1 MFRDDEQAEADSRP
15 IDWKRPAAAVGGL
28 IAAVAPVGAWA
39 GWKAGNDI
47 DPAPP
52 EHAVT
57 VALPQAKP
65 PSAELE
71 AAAPTVPL
79 QRQRRVRATLGRSVR
94 APAAEP
100 GLVAQQ
106 EPHASPTLRNP
117 PEVNPA
123 EEFAAEAPPVVA
135 ASAVAAPLST
145 ASAVSAPLSNATIAH
160 TIGRIGYACGRVVS
174 TSAIEGAGAFKV
186 TCSSGDSYRAAPV
199 RGHYR
204 FKRLG
209 SH

>member
-1 MFRDDEQAEADSRP
+1 M
-15 IDWKRPAAAVGGL
+15 
-28 IAAVAPVGAWA
+28 
-39 GWKAGNDI
+39 
-47 DPAPP
+47 
-52 EHAVT
+52 
-57 VALPQAKP
+57 
-65 PSAELE
+65 
-71 AAAPTVPL
+71 
-79 QRQRRVRATLGRSVR
+79 
-94 APAAEP
+94 
-100 GLVAQQ
+100 
-106 EPHASPTLRNP
+106 
-117 PEVNPA
+117 
-123 EEFAAEAPPVVA
+123 VA

-199 RGHYR
+199 RGHYH

>member
-1 MFRDDEQAEADSRP
+1 MAEQEA
-15 IDWKRPAAAVGGL
+15 
-28 IAAVAPVGAWA
+28 
-39 GWKAGNDI
+39 
-47 DPAPP
+47 
-52 EHAVT
+52 HAN
-57 VALPQAKP
+57 
-65 PSAELE
+65 
-71 AAAPTVPL
+71 
-79 QRQRRVRATLGRSVR
+79 
-94 APAAEP
+94 
-100 GLVAQQ
+100 
-106 EPHASPTLRNP
+106 PTLRNP

-135 ASAVAAPLST
+135 ASVAAPLST
-145 ASAVSAPLSNATIAH
+145 ASAVAAPLSNATIAR

-186 TCSSGDSYRAAPV
+186 TCTSGDSYRAAPI

>member
-1 MFRDDEQAEADSRP
+1 MFRDDEQADADSGP

-28 IAAVAPVGAWA
+28 IAAVALVGAWA

-52 EHAVT
+52 ERAVT

-65 PSAELE
+65 PSAEPE
-71 AAAPTVPL
+71 TAAPTVPL
-79 QRQRRVRATLGRSVR
+79 QRQRRARATLGRSVR

-100 GLVAQQ
+100 GLMAEQ
-106 EPHASPTLRNP
+106 EAHASPTLRNP

-123 EEFAAEAPPVVA
+123 EEFAAEAAPVVA